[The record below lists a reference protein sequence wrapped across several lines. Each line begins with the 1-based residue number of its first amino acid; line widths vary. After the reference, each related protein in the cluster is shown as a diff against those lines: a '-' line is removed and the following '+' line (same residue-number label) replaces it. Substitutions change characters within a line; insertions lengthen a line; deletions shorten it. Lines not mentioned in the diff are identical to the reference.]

1 MPDGLPPALVAL
13 RDSVAD
19 LARHALVPLRD
30 DLQLAPDTRAA
41 QVRALC
47 KAAGLFNLTQAADTR
62 ALTLLVARETLAQ
75 HGVGHLSG
83 LFGPDAG
90 LLAGVPE
97 PLRSSHL
104 LPLLAGDK
112 CSGFAFTEPA
122 DAPHPTA
129 AEVDGEHLVISGAKS
144 YVTGGAEADF
154 LTVLVDIAGQ
164 GPAMVVVDTDLP
176 GVTLERRFTS
186 LDGSHHAAFRFDRVR
201 VPRHHAIG
209 APGDGR
215 SRALAKISAVRRAI
229 AANAV
234 GTMAWIIDWV
244 AAALQRE
251 RRGGARAASE
261 RVRLRYGEMRIQA
274 YAARAVVYRTARLAD
289 AAHPATHPA
298 AYPATHAATPAA
310 GQDVVNESIAAKV
323 FATEAANQLIDMA
336 VQLVGGEALV
346 VGHPLEHTL
355 RRLRSLRLAEGES
368 DTLRVNLARGHLD
381 LGKGRL

>member
-1 MPDGLPPALVAL
+1 MPDCLCPALTAL
-13 RDSVAD
+13 RDRVAE
-19 LARHALVPLRD
+19 LARHQLAALRD
-30 DLQLAPDTRAA
+30 DDRMTPAARAA
-41 QVRALC
+41 QVRGLSQ
-47 KAAGLFNLTQAADTR
+47 AAGLFGLTQAADTPE
-62 ALTLLVARETLAQ
+62 LTLLVVRETLAQ
-75 HGVGHLSG
+75 HGVGHLPG
-83 LFGPDAG
+83 LFGAEPG
-90 LLAGVPE
+90 LLVGVGE

-112 CSGFAFTEPA
+112 RSGFAFTEPA
-122 DAPHPTA
+122 GAARPTW
-129 AEVDGEHLVISGAKS
+129 AEIDGDQLVVSGRKS
-144 YVTGGAEADF
+144 YVTGGADADF

-164 GPAMVVVDTDLP
+164 GPAMVVVDTTLP

-186 LDGSHHAAFRFDRVR
+186 LDGSHHAAFSFDRVR
-201 VPRHHAIG
+201 LPRHHAIG

-229 AANAV
+229 AADAV
-234 GTMAWIIDWV
+234 GTAAWVIDLV
-244 AAALQRE
+244 AADLQRE

-261 RVRLRYGEMRIQA
+261 RIRLRYGDMRIQA
-274 YAARAVVYRTARLAD
+274 YAARATVYRTARLAD
-289 AAHPATHPA
+289 AAH
-298 AYPATHAATPAA
+298 AA

-323 FATEAANQLIDMA
+323 FATEVANQLVDMA

-355 RRLRSLRLAEGES
+355 RRLRTLRLAEGET

>member
-1 MPDGLPPALVAL
+1 MPDCLSPALATL
-13 RDSVAD
+13 RDRVAD

-30 DLQLAPDTRAA
+30 NTHLSPAERAT
-41 QVRALC
+41 QVRGLS
-47 KAAGLFNLTQAADTR
+47 KAAGLFGLTQAANTPELD
-62 ALTLLVARETLAQ
+62 LLVARETLAL

-83 LFGPDAG
+83 LFGAEAG
-90 LLAGVPE
+90 LLADLPE

-112 CSGFAFTEPA
+112 RSGFAFTEPA
-122 DAPHPTA
+122 GALRPTA

-164 GPAMVVVDTDLP
+164 GPAMVIVDTPLP
-176 GVTLERRFTS
+176 GVTLVRRFTS
-186 LDGSHHAAFRFDRVR
+186 LDGSHHAAFNFDRVR

-209 APGDGR
+209 APGEGR
-215 SRALAKISAVRRAI
+215 SRALARISAVRRAI
-229 AANAV
+229 AADAV
-234 GTMAWIIDWV
+234 GTMAWIIDLV
-244 AAALQRE
+244 AHELQRE

-261 RVRLRYGEMRIQA
+261 RIRLRYGDMRIQA
-274 YAARAVVYRTARLAD
+274 YAARAMVYRTARLAD
-289 AAHPATHPA
+289 AAKD
-298 AYPATHAATPAA
+298 A
-310 GQDVVNESIAAKV
+310 GQDAGHNTVNESIAAKV
-323 FATEAANQLIDMA
+323 FATEVANQLVDMA

-355 RRLRSLRLAEGES
+355 RRLRALRLAEGDS

-381 LGKGRL
+381 LGQGRL

>member
-1 MPDGLPPALVAL
+1 MPDCLSPALSAL
-13 RDSVAD
+13 RERITD
-19 LARHALVPLRD
+19 LARDALVPLRD
-30 DLQLAPDTRAA
+30 NDQLAPDARAA
-41 QVRALC
+41 QVRGLS
-47 KAAGLFNLTQAADTR
+47 KAAGLFGLTQTNDTP

-75 HGVGHLSG
+75 HGVGHLPG
-83 LFGPDAG
+83 LFGAEAG
-90 LLAGVPE
+90 LLDGIAE

-112 CSGFAFTEPA
+112 RSGFAFTEPA
-122 DAPHPTA
+122 DAPQPTA
-129 AEVDGEHLVISGAKS
+129 AEVDGGQLVISGAKS
-144 YVTGGAEADF
+144 YVTGGAEAHF

-209 APGDGR
+209 TPGDGR
-215 SRALAKISAVRRAI
+215 SRALGKISAVRRAI
-229 AANAV
+229 AADAV

-244 AAALQRE
+244 AHDLQRE

-289 AAHPATHPA
+289 AAHA
-298 AYPATHAATPAA
+298 AAHAA

-323 FATEAANQLIDMA
+323 FATEVANQLIDTA

-346 VGHPLEHTL
+346 LGHPLEHTL
-355 RRLRSLRLAEGES
+355 RRLRTLRLAEGET

>member
-1 MPDGLPPALVAL
+1 MPDGLSPTLSTL
-13 RDSVAD
+13 RDRVAN

-30 DLQLAPDTRAA
+30 DLQLTPDARAA
-41 QVRALC
+41 QVRGLC
-47 KAAGLFNLTQAADTR
+47 KAAGLFGLTQAADTP

-75 HGVGHLSG
+75 HGVGHLNG
-83 LFGPDAG
+83 LFGVDAG
-90 LLAGVPE
+90 LLAGIGE

-112 CSGFAFTEPA
+112 RSGFAFTEPA
-122 DAPHPTA
+122 DAPQPTA
-129 AEVDGEHLVISGAKS
+129 AALDGEQLVISGAKS

-176 GVTLERRFTS
+176 GVTLERRFSS

-229 AANAV
+229 AADAV
-234 GTMAWIIDWV
+234 GTMAWIIDLV
-244 AAALQRE
+244 ATDLQRE

-289 AAHPATHPA
+289 SAHATAHTTA
-298 AYPATHAATPAA
+298 HAAR
-310 GQDVVNESIAAKV
+310 QDVVNESIAAKV
-323 FATEAANQLIDMA
+323 FATEVANQLVDVA

-355 RRLRSLRLAEGES
+355 RRLRALRLAEGES